1 MKTQVLAGVVA
12 GLFTVVTAPFAM
24 AAETTTE
31 CQLDPDRRSV
41 AQRLDA
47 PAAPAA
53 PNVGRPAATTQRE
66 VTPPPASAADQVR
79 QAANDRRRSGKRIP
93 DAELIGP
100 RGAL

>member
-1 MKTQVLAGVVA
+1 MKTQVLAGVLA

-24 AAETTTE
+24 AAETTAE

-53 PNVGRPAATTQRE
+53 PNVGRPATTQRE
-66 VTPPPASAADQVR
+66 VTPPPAAAADQVR

>member
-1 MKTQVLAGVVA
+1 MKTQVLAGVLA
-12 GLFTVVTAPFAM
+12 GLFTVVTAPFAA

-31 CQLDPDRRSV
+31 CQLEPDRRSI

-47 PAAPAA
+47 PVAPAA
-53 PNVGRPAATTQRE
+53 PNTGRPAATPRE
-66 VTPPPASAADQVR
+66 VTPPPVAEADQVR
-79 QAANDRRRSGKRIP
+79 QAANERRRSGKRIP

>member
-1 MKTQVLAGVVA
+1 MKTQVFAGVLA

-24 AAETTTE
+24 AAETTAE

-53 PNVGRPAATTQRE
+53 PNVGRPTATQR
-66 VTPPPASAADQVR
+66 VTPPPATAADQVR

>member
-1 MKTQVLAGVVA
+1 MKTWVLA
-12 GLFTVVTAPFAM
+12 GLFTVVTAPFAV

-41 AQRLDA
+41 EQRLDA
-47 PAAPAA
+47 PAPPAA
-53 PNVGRPAATTQRE
+53 PTTGRPTVTQRE
-66 VTPPPASAADQVR
+66 VTPPPATAADQVR
-79 QAANDRRRSGKRIP
+79 QAANERRRSGKRIP

>member
-1 MKTQVLAGVVA
+1 MKTWVLA
-12 GLFTVVTAPFAM
+12 GLFTVVTAPFAV
-24 AAETTTE
+24 AAETTAE

-53 PNVGRPAATTQRE
+53 PNVGRPATTQRE
-66 VTPPPASAADQVR
+66 VTPPPAAAADQVR
-79 QAANDRRRSGKRIP
+79 QAANERRRSGKRIP